1 MCFTRSI
8 PAHYRNVLESYP
20 PYSTESVRKF
30 LCGSVHA
37 NGGAA
42 MHGKGKAKS
51 CVSKEQNYHTQAS
64 EASKIVP
71 SVQKRDKITIQV
83 PRLCAG
89 TNSKNQDMNTWLP
102 PTPTPTRNRRATKH
116 K

>member
-1 MCFTRSI
+1 MQM
-8 PAHYRNVLESYP
+8 VEQ
-20 PYSTESVRKF
+20 
-30 LCGSVHA
+30 LC
-37 NGGAA
+37 
-42 MHGKGKAKS
+42 MKRGKLRA
-51 CVSKEQNYHTQAS
+51 VSQWNKNYHTHAS

-71 SVQKRDKITIQV
+71 SVQKREKITIQV
-83 PRLCAG
+83 PRFCAG

>member
-1 MCFTRSI
+1 
-8 PAHYRNVLESYP
+8 
-20 PYSTESVRKF
+20 
-30 LCGSVHA
+30 
-37 NGGAA
+37 